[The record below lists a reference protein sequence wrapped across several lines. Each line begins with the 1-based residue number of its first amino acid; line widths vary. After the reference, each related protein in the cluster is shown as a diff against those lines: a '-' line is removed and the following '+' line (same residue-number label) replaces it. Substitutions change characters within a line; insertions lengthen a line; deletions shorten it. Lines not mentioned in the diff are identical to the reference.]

1 VRTIWVLLLAALALT
16 AMLLTGCGGGDD
28 RPRVEASL
36 RHYLSTLD
44 PQACLESRFCEQGV
58 FPLGAGAPQVRK
70 NSCKK
75 IRTGSDGLS
84 GWSCVV
90 TFAHGKV
97 AQPVSVAVKGSCEV
111 YGAVPVSRQALPPAT
126 VYEGGP

>member
-1 VRTIWVLLLAALALT
+1 
-16 AMLLTGCGGGDD
+16 MLLTGCAGADD

-44 PQACLESRFCEQGV
+44 PQACMESRFCEHGV

-97 AQPVSVAVKGSCEV
+97 PQPVFGAVKGSGEV
-111 YGAVPVSRQALPPAT
+111 YGAVPVSSQAFLSPTLYA
-126 VYEGGP
+126 GGPYHSP